1 MTPSID
7 TTQALADTLAIL
19 QGKESLATSTIDY
32 VTFQA
37 MYNQAQ
43 EANKD
48 HKLAILVRN
57 HYVIVNHPQI
67 WNRRV
72 R

>member
-7 TTQALADTLAIL
+7 NTQALADTLAIL
-19 QGKESLATSTIDY
+19 QGKESLATSQIDY
-32 VTFQA
+32 VTFQT

-43 EANKD
+43 EANKG
-48 HKLAILVRN
+48 HKIAILVRK
-57 HYVIVNHPQI
+57 HYVIVNHPQT
-67 WNRRV
+67 WSRRV